1 MTLVNWLIIAL
12 FLSIIGNFLALWYI
26 SRLLAK
32 VLFVSQNLTD
42 LVDLLTTYRNHLQ
55 RLFNLEMYYGD
66 ETMQFLIKH
75 TKSLLDVLEDYSDI
89 YLMTEP
95 IEVGE
100 EDEESYDDE
109 EETGPNIALAI
120 VTKENQ
126 NSTLV
131 LFNQHLTRW

>member
-1 MTLVNWLIIAL
+1 MTMINWLAIAL
-12 FLSIIGNFLALWYI
+12 ILSIVGNVLALWYI
-26 SRLLAK
+26 RKLLAK
-32 VLFVSQNLTD
+32 ILFVSQNLTD

-75 TKSLLDVLEDYSDI
+75 TKSLLTVLEDYSDI

-109 EETGPNIALAI
+109 EETRAPPLNE
-120 VTKENQ
+120 ENVLYGGTRSG
-126 NSTLV
+126 NS
-131 LFNQHLTRW
+131 

>member
-1 MTLVNWLIIAL
+1 MTMTNWLTIAL
-12 FLSIIGNFLALWYI
+12 ILSILGNILAFWYI
-26 SRLLAK
+26 RKLLAK

-89 YLMTEP
+89 YKLTEP
-95 IEVGE
+95 LELDE

-109 EETGPNIALAI
+109 EETGPSSVNE
-120 VTKENQ
+120 ENVFYGGSRSG
-126 NSTLV
+126 N
-131 LFNQHLTRW
+131 R

>member
-1 MTLVNWLIIAL
+1 MTLTNWLAIAL
-12 FLSIIGNFLALWYI
+12 ILSIVGNLLALWYI
-26 SRLLAK
+26 RKLLAK
-32 VLFVSQNLTD
+32 ILFVSQNLTD

-75 TKSLLDVLEDYSDI
+75 TRSLLTVLEDYSDI

-95 IEVGE
+95 IEVDE

-109 EETGPNIALAI
+109 EETRAPTLNE
-120 VTKENQ
+120 ENVFYGGSRSG
-126 NSTLV
+126 NS
-131 LFNQHLTRW
+131 

>member
-1 MTLVNWLIIAL
+1 MTLTNWLAIAL
-12 FLSIIGNFLALWYI
+12 ILSIVGNVFALWYI
-26 SRLLAK
+26 RRLLAK
-32 VLFVSQNLTD
+32 ILFVSQNLTD
-42 LVDLLTTYRNHLQ
+42 LVDLLTTYRNHLE

-75 TKSLLDVLEDYSDI
+75 TRSLLEVLEDYSDI

-109 EETGPNIALAI
+109 ETRPQAVDE
-120 VTKENQ
+120 ENVFYGGTRSG
-126 NSTLV
+126 NS
-131 LFNQHLTRW
+131 